1 MTDPWLAQFEARR
14 AEREKAD
21 RTFTLLGE
29 TLTVKPSVAPEVGL
43 RLGKFQI
50 AVAAFVEAYQ
60 KAEAEKT
67 APPEGSGYT
76 DEEMLALS
84 ESVIA
89 DCLTAD
95 SLPTWERLRRPDSE
109 EPLTLIEIYGLATY
123 VAGRAAGIP
132 TGGPSASSDGPQNGN
147 TSSKARSPS
156 RAGTRKR

>member
-1 MTDPWLAQFEARR
+1 MTDPWLEQFQVRR
-14 AEREKAD
+14 AEREKVD
-21 RTFTLLGE
+21 RAFTLLGE

-43 RLGKFQI
+43 RLGRFQI
-50 AVAAFVEAYQ
+50 AMAAFVEDYQ
-60 KAEAEKT
+60 KAEAAK
-67 APPEGSGYT
+67 APLPASSGYT

-84 ESVIA
+84 ESVIV

-95 SLPTWERLRRPDSE
+95 SLPAWERLRRPDAA

-123 VAGRAAGIP
+123 VAARAAGLP
-132 TGGPSASSDGPQNGN
+132 TGGPSASSDGQPNGN

>member
-21 RTFTLLGE
+21 RTFALFGE
-29 TLTVKPSVAPEVGL
+29 ELTVKASVAPEVGL

-50 AVAAFVEAYQ
+50 AMAAFVEDYQ
-60 KAEAEKT
+60 KAEAANT
-67 APPEGSGYT
+67 PLPESSGYT

-95 SLPTWERLRRPDSE
+95 SLEAWQRLRRPDSA
-109 EPLTLIEIYGLATY
+109 EPLTLLEIYGLASY
-123 VAGRAAGIP
+123 VLGRATGLP

-147 TSSKARSPS
+147 TSSKGRSSS